1 MYWTNLMNAMDL
13 AVGATTWAMSLVSAG
28 ALFDVIWMFLLG
40 SLVMGLLAAS
50 STVIQRQRSHWLRNR
65 LEQSPRLVGATN
77 MVMSATN
84 ATVRPAARAL
94 EYAA

>member
-1 MYWTNLMNAMDL
+1 MYSTILMNIVDFA
-13 AVGATTWAMSLVSAG
+13 AGATTLAMSFVSAG
-28 ALFDVIWMFLLG
+28 ALLNVIWTFLLS

-65 LEQSPRLVGATN
+65 MEQSPRLVGTTN
-77 MVMSATN
+77 MVMSSTD